1 MKKTKVTRGAAGTVV
16 ITGASAGVG
25 RALARLYGGKGW
37 RVGLIARGH
46 EGLAATQREVE
57 DRGGEA
63 LVLPADVSEAEA
75 LEEAADRVVERW
87 GAIDL
92 WINAA
97 MVTVFAPFDEVTPA
111 EFRRV
116 TEVTYLGQ
124 VFGARAAL
132 KHIRPRN
139 RGTIV
144 CVGSALAYRGIP
156 LQSAYCGA
164 KFAIR
169 GFIDSLRTELLHDK
183 SRIRLSMVQ
192 LPAVNT
198 PQFDWARNKLP
209 KRPQPVPPIF
219 TPEAVASAIVR
230 AATDAPR
237 ELWVGAPAVQAIV
250 GDALAPAILDRM
262 LSKKAYAGQLSP
274 SETDEQRVDNLF
286 EPVEGN
292 FGAHGRFA
300 ARSRSEVRSV
310 EPRQLRLTGIAVGI
324 AALAFAWAKGRASGG
339 FGRRG

>member
-1 MKKTKVTRGAAGTVV
+1 MNKDKVTRDTAGTVV

-25 RALARLYGGKGW
+25 RALARLYGAKGW
-37 RVGLIARGH
+37 RVGLVARGH
-46 EGLAATQREVE
+46 EGLAATRRDVE

-63 LVLPADVSEAEA
+63 LVVPADVSEAEA
-75 LEEAADRVVERW
+75 LEAAADRVVERW

-132 KHIRPRN
+132 KHMRPRN

-169 GFIDSLRTELLHDK
+169 GFVDSLRTELLHDK
-183 SRIRLSMVQ
+183 SRIRLSIVQ

-219 TPEAVASAIVR
+219 TPEAVASAIVD
-230 AATDAPR
+230 AARDAPR
-237 ELWVGAPAVQAIV
+237 ELWVGGSAVKAIV
-250 GDALAPAILDRM
+250 GDAVAPAMLDRM
-262 LSKKAYAGQLSP
+262 LSKKAYAGQQSP
-274 SETDEQRVDNLF
+274 SEAAEQRADNLF

-292 FGAHGRFA
+292 FGARGRFTG
-300 ARSRSEVRSV
+300 RSRSEVRSV
-310 EPRQLRLTGIAVGI
+310 QPMHLRLGAVVVGL
-324 AALAFAWAKGRASGG
+324 AALAFAWSKGRA
-339 FGRRG
+339 